1 MKKYILLFVLILC
14 TVLSSCTAS
23 VPKGYEAENVDG
35 VEVFYQRYSMSEPHK
50 WNEENFWLSQEQ
62 KDIIYDE
69 LSKLDFKKT
78 DEEPSHYANYTSLD
92 QIVLLFWNN
101 EHEGL
106 YYYFSNGKVIC
117 REHATNK
124 TYIAEDSEAIV
135 STLRNWTTEHFPEL
149 NEGDF

>member
-1 MKKYILLFVLILC
+1 MKKYILLFVLIFC

-23 VPKGYEAENVDG
+23 VPKGYETENVDG
-35 VEVFYQRYSMSEPHK
+35 IEVFYQRYSMSDPHK

-62 KDIIYDE
+62 KDIVYDE

-78 DEEPSHYANYTSLD
+78 DEELSHYANYTSLD

-106 YYYFSNGKVIC
+106 YYYFSNGKVYY
-117 REHATNK
+117 EKHGTDG
-124 TYIAEDSEAIV
+124 TYVAEDENAIV
-135 STLRNWTTEHFPEL
+135 SKLRKWTVEQFPEL
-149 NEGDF
+149 NGGDF